1 MTTNVWLKHEWRD
14 YRFVWNPLLYDN
26 ICTMYIPSEEL
37 WIPDIALYNNA
48 DGKYHVMLKTKAV
61 VYPSG
66 AIVWEPPMI
75 FKSSCPINVQYFPF
89 DEQSC
94 SLKFGSWTH
103 DGNQVN
109 LSHIVYEN
117 LEMARNLDNYRP
129 QGVFFRDYYPNGE
142 WDIIRA
148 PAVRNQK
155 KYSCCSQ
162 PYYDITYA
170 LVLKRKTLFYTVH
183 LIIPCVGISLLTFIV
198 FYLPSQSG
206 EKIVLC
212 ISIELALTVIFPLLA
227 DLIPSTSIM
236 IPLLGKYL
244 LFIMILVALSIL
256 NTILILAIYYR
267 EDNQKKQMPKWMRYY
282 LVEILPPFLLI
293 TAKKP
298 TTKSKETGHIEM
310 KNFSKLPPDNSL
322 DAIFSRMLEKLLHLG
337 EIEHIFSK
345 FDAAAIKN
353 KNAHDWHQIAI
364 VFDRILLII
373 FTVVSLAGTT
383 LILAQRKPTVASTVD
398 LTNLD
403 QGVFNACNYKQQY

>member
-1 MTTNVWLKHEWRD
+1 MNRAVRLSSVRGRKSLPFPFRTNVFL
-14 YRFVWNPLLYDN
+14 F
-26 ICTMYIPSEEL
+26 S
-37 WIPDIALYNNA
+37 
-48 DGKYHVMLKTKAV
+48 
-61 VYPSG
+61 
-66 AIVWEPPMI
+66 
-75 FKSSCPINVQYFPF
+75 
-89 DEQSC
+89 
-94 SLKFGSWTH
+94 H

-117 LEMARNLDNYRP
+117 LEMARSLDNYRS

-142 WDIIRA
+142 WNIIRA
-148 PAVRNQK
+148 PAMRNQK

-183 LIIPCVGISLLTFIV
+183 LIIPCVGISLLTFVV

-267 EDNQKKQMPKWMRYY
+267 EENQRNCMPQWMRYY
-282 LVEILPPFLLI
+282 FVEVLPPFLFMSSPKINGRQGQLNI
-293 TAKKP
+293 SP
-298 TTKSKETGHIEM
+298 GG
-310 KNFSKLPPDNSL
+310 FLKLPPDNSL
-322 DAIFSRMLEKLLHLG
+322 DGIFSRMLEKLLHLG
-337 EIEHIFSK
+337 EIERIFSK
-345 FDAAAIKN
+345 FDTAGMKDKVRGGSGRYETDSLSMFRMHEIGN
-353 KNAHDWHQIAI
+353 
-364 VFDRILLII
+364 IL
-373 FTVVSLAGTT
+373 
-383 LILAQRKPTVASTVD
+383 R
-398 LTNLD
+398 
-403 QGVFNACNYKQQY
+403 